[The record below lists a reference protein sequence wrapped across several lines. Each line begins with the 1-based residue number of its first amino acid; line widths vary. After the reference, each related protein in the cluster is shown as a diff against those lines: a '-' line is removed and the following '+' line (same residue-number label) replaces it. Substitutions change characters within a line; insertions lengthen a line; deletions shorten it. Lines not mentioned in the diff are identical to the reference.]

1 MRIKACRIR
10 TPFCNRFALGCLVL
24 LVAVLLTGFAQPA
37 SAQQT
42 LFTTETPVLTGYNDG
57 VSYELG
63 MKFQSS
69 VSGQITAIRYWK
81 DVKESGTH
89 VGHIWSSTGT
99 LLASATFAGET
110 ASGWQQQALYH
121 ALTISPNT
129 AYVVSVNTTF
139 YVDTVGGL
147 FFPVSN
153 GALISI
159 ADDDNGLFGRPGTFP
174 TQSYRQSNYFRDVVF
189 TPGVTN
195 PPQPAGCLEKLVSVD
210 GGKTFAAHTNLNS
223 PAVAQ
228 FNSSFDPVQ
237 FELVVTNC
245 GTVSVTPGTVNDCV
259 NANPNAAPFACA
271 PASAG
276 GQGAPGLILYEPP
289 TPAPTSAALSPD
301 QSATYSKTQLPNLSI
316 TTTELANLCHTASL
330 LTPPQTVVRND
341 ARFDGTD
348 ANGAA
353 VSYEA
358 DAYVQCP
365 LVPPSGTLCNG
376 VYLGTF
382 KGDLTV
388 SSGQTC
394 IIVGGGVTGNVTE
407 TGGSLILSNAT
418 IGNNVQVNG
427 GGTFSFGQLTTIKGN
442 LEIHNIPAGAAQNQ
456 VCATN
461 VAGNLQFHNNGT
473 AVLIGSGSPSCPGN
487 VIRGN
492 LEVHENTAATA
503 IFGNTVGGNLQD
515 QNNTASAEVFQN
527 VVTHSLQCQN
537 NTSITGGGNSA
548 SQKQGQCAGF

>member
-1 MRIKACRIR
+1 
-10 TPFCNRFALGCLVL
+10 
-24 LVAVLLTGFAQPA
+24 
-37 SAQQT
+37 
-42 LFTTETPVLTGYNDG
+42 
-57 VSYELG
+57 
-63 MKFQSS
+63 
-69 VSGQITAIRYWK
+69 
-81 DVKESGTH
+81 
-89 VGHIWSSTGT
+89 
-99 LLASATFAGET
+99 
-110 ASGWQQQALYH
+110 
-121 ALTISPNT
+121 
-129 AYVVSVNTTF
+129 
-139 YVDTVGGL
+139 
-147 FFPVSN
+147 
-153 GALISI
+153 
-159 ADDDNGLFGRPGTFP
+159 
-174 TQSYRQSNYFRDVVF
+174 
-189 TPGVTN
+189 
-195 PPQPAGCLEKLVSVD
+195 
-210 GGKTFAAHTNLNS
+210 
-223 PAVAQ
+223 
-228 FNSSFDPVQ
+228 
-237 FELVVTNC
+237 
-245 GTVSVTPGTVNDCV
+245 
-259 NANPNAAPFACA
+259 
-271 PASAG
+271 
-276 GQGAPGLILYEPP
+276 
-289 TPAPTSAALSPD
+289 
-301 QSATYSKTQLPNLSI
+301 
-316 TTTELANLCHTASL
+316 